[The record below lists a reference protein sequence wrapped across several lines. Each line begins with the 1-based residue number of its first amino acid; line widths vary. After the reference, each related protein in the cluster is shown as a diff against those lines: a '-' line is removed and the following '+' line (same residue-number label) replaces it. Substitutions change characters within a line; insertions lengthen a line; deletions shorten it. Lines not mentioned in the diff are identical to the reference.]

1 MTTKKML
8 WAGYV
13 VSALPVAVFVFSA
26 VMKFSKAEEPMKG
39 YLELGWSPNAAVCLG
54 ITELVCTLI
63 YVIPRTTIL
72 GAILLTG
79 YMGGAIATH
88 ARIGQAFYLQ
98 ILIGV
103 LVRLGP
109 FLRDSRLRALIPWRR

>member
-26 VMKFSKAEEPMKG
+26 TAKLLKLDDPMKG
-39 YLELGWSPNAAVCLG
+39 FTELGWQPSAAVCLG

-63 YVIPRTTIL
+63 YVIPRTSIL

-88 ARIGQAFYLQ
+88 ARIPQPFYGQIAIG
-98 ILIGV
+98 ILI
-103 LVRLGP
+103 
-109 FLRDSRLRALIPWRR
+109 